1 MSDIKHSETLISNEA
16 TLRRRQWV
24 ERAIAG
30 VRGRLT
36 GVDTSPGLRDKP
48 QRPHLY
54 VVGSRRS
61 R

>member
-1 MSDIKHSETLISNEA
+1 MSDIKHSETLIANQA

-30 VRGRLT
+30 VRGRL
-36 GVDTSPGLRDKP
+36 GGLDASEQRDKP
-48 QRPHLY
+48 PRPDLF

>member
-1 MSDIKHSETLISNEA
+1 MSNGKHSEPLISNKA
-16 TLRRRQWV
+16 TLQRRKWI

-30 VRGRLT
+30 VRGRLS
-36 GVDTSPGLRDKP
+36 GADDMPEFREEP
-48 QRPHLY
+48 PRPRLY

>member
-1 MSDIKHSETLISNEA
+1 MSETKHSNTLITNEA
-16 TLRRRQWV
+16 TLQRRRWV

-30 VRGRLT
+30 VRGRQYD
-36 GVDTSPGLRDKP
+36 GEGAADLRDKP
-48 QRPHLY
+48 PRPNLF

>member
-1 MSDIKHSETLISNEA
+1 MSDIKHSDTLITNEA
-16 TLRRRQWV
+16 TLQRRKWV

-30 VRGRLT
+30 VRGRQNGSDALP
-36 GVDTSPGLRDKP
+36 DMREKSP
-48 QRPHLY
+48 RPPLF

>member
-1 MSDIKHSETLISNEA
+1 MSEIKHSETLITNEA
-16 TLRRRQWV
+16 TLQRRKWV

-30 VRGRLT
+30 VRGRHNGT
-36 GVDTSPGLRDKP
+36 DAATETRDKAP
-48 QRPHLY
+48 RPHLF

>member
-1 MSDIKHSETLISNEA
+1 MSDTKHSETLITNEA
-16 TLRRRQWV
+16 TLQRRKWV

-30 VRGRLT
+30 VRGRQN
-36 GVDTSPGLRDKP
+36 DSDPTSEMRDKP
-48 QRPHLY
+48 PRPTLF